1 MASRE
6 PPPLTSTEARRRRG
20 ALARRSGRRAE
31 AWAAL
36 WLMAKGYR
44 ILGFRLRTRLGEI
57 DLLAQKGRA
66 LAVVEVKQRATV
78 EAALEMCEALKEMHE
93 RTGGALQMRI
103 GVHSGPIVAGVIG
116 IRKFTYD
123 LWGDTVNVAS
133 RMESTGEPG
142 RVHVSPA
149 TAELLKGHFALTH
162 RGQIEVKSLGLVE
175 TYFVE
180 GPLR

>member
-78 EAALEMCEALKEMHE
+78 EAALEAVSAEQRDRLRQA
-93 RTGGALQMRI
+93 AQA
-103 GVHSGPIVAGVIG
+103 VA
-116 IRKFTYD
+116 
-123 LWGDTVNVAS
+123 AS
-133 RMESTGEPG
+133 RPRLKDLAIRLDLIALAPG
-142 RVHVSPA
+142 RLPA
-149 TAELLKGHFALTH
+149 H
-162 RGQIEVKSLGLVE
+162 RPDAWRGA
-175 TYFVE
+175 
-180 GPLR
+180 